1 MNTMKKLLIG
11 LCFSL
16 LLSPAMAGDSS
27 SGCGLGWAVF
37 KKNSL
42 ISSALRATTNAMFLN
57 TIAMTSGTSGCAKHS
72 IVKNDKKSLHFMD
85 ANKHQLMTEMAY
97 GQGEYVSGLAELMG
111 CDTAVFSQKMKE
123 GYSDVFA
130 REDMKARELVNRVQ
144 AQILLNKDL
153 AASCGLI

>member
-1 MNTMKKLLIG
+1 MNKTKKLLMA
-11 LCFSL
+11 LCFGL
-16 LLSPAMAGDSS
+16 LVTPAMAGDSS

-37 KKNSL
+37 KDNSL

-111 CDTAVFSQKMKE
+111 CDAAVFGQTMKE

-130 REDMKARELVNRVQ
+130 REDIQPRELVNRVQ

>member
-1 MNTMKKLLIG
+1 MKSGRKLIMALG
-11 LCFSL
+11 LSL
-16 LLSPAMAGDSS
+16 LMLPTLAGDSS

-37 KKNSL
+37 KDNSL
-42 ISSALRATTNAMFLN
+42 ISSALRATTNAIFLN

-97 GQGEYVSGLAELMG
+97 GQGEYVSGLATLMG
-111 CDTAVFSQKMKE
+111 CDAQVFSETMKE
-123 GYSDVFA
+123 RYQEVFA
-130 REDMKARELVNRVQ
+130 REGMKARELVNRVQ
-144 AQILLNKDL
+144 AQILLNKNL